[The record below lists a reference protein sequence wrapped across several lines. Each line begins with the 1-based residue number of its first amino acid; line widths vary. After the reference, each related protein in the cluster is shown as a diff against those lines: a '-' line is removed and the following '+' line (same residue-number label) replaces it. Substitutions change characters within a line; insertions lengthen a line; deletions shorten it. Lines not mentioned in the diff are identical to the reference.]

1 LLVRRSA
8 PFESPV
14 ILAELDMPTSQEQ
27 VTGYLHGLY
36 GQSLSE
42 FGKPRYLP
50 ESGGWILERS
60 IPGSEARD
68 AMGCYPLFACRHWS
82 QLKVDLENIGDS
94 LVCVS
99 LVTDPFGEFAPADL
113 KTCFPDVAI
122 PFKEHF
128 VVDLSRSLDTLVNS
142 HHRRNARKALREM
155 RVEECETPI
164 DLLDD
169 WTTLYGTLIER
180 HNITGMAAFSRESF
194 ATQLR
199 VPGIVVFRAVHQD
212 ATVGMLL
219 WYGQSNRAYY
229 HLGAYNSRGYELGA
243 SFALFDYSIRYFAE
257 HGFAWL
263 NLGSGSGIST
273 SAEQGLSRFKRG
285 WSTGVRTVYFCG
297 RILDRQRYQ
306 QILEMRRL
314 PPTRYF
320 PAYRAGEFS

>member
-169 WTTLYGTLIER
+169 WTTLYGTLIDR

>member
-1 LLVRRSA
+1 
-8 PFESPV
+8 V

-113 KTCFPDVAI
+113 KTSFPDVAI

-314 PPTRYF
+314 PPPRYF

>member
-14 ILAELDMPTSQEQ
+14 ILAELDMPTSQEE

-68 AMGCYPLFACRHWS
+68 AMGCYPLFACRQWS

>member
-68 AMGCYPLFACRHWS
+68 AMGCYPLFACRQWS

-306 QILEMRRL
+306 QIREMRRL

>member
-113 KTCFPDVAI
+113 KTSFPDVAI